1 MHRVPW
7 RLALAGITLSASAF
21 AADGFGPASV
31 RPAAHPFRL
40 GALKLTVVRSAQV
53 VLPNDGKVFG
63 VDSGPGAVSDLL
75 RSAGAPTDRLTLSVD
90 ALLVRTGARL
100 VLIDSGFSADN
111 HGNVTGSLAEVA
123 VSPKAIT
130 DVLITHSHGDHTGGL
145 LDANHHLVYP
155 KATIRM
161 AKAEWAA
168 YQKSAPAELIKAIAS
183 HVKTFEPGAT
193 IAPGITSVALDG
205 HTAGHVG
212 YEISSKGARL
222 LDIGDMAHSSIVS
235 LAKPDWTMGFDKDPA
250 IAKQTRQTTL
260 QRLAH
265 DQELVFSPH
274 FPYPGLGHIVT
285 AGNGFAWKAG
295 GPEEQ

>member
-7 RLALAGITLSASAF
+7 LLALVGITLSASAF
-21 AADGFGPASV
+21 ADNAFGPASV

-40 GALKLTVVRSAQV
+40 GALKLTVLRSAQA
-53 VLPNDGKVFG
+53 VLPNDGKIFG
-63 VDSGPGAVSDLL
+63 VDAGPGAVSDLL

-100 VLIDSGFSADN
+100 VLIDSGYSAEN
-111 HGNVTGSLAEVA
+111 HGNVTGSLAEAA

-130 DVLITHSHGDHTGGL
+130 DVLITHAHGDHIGGL

-161 AKAEWAA
+161 AKAEWEA
-168 YQKSAPAELIKAIAS
+168 YQKNGPAELVKAIAA

-212 YEISSKGARL
+212 YEISSKGTRL

-235 LAKPDWTMGFDKDPA
+235 LARPDWTMGFDKDPTV
-250 IAKQTRQTTL
+250 AKKTRQTTL
-260 QRLAH
+260 QRLAN
-265 DQELVFSPH
+265 DQELVFAPH
-274 FPYPGLGHIVT
+274 FPYPGLGHIVA
-285 AGNGFAWKAG
+285 AGNGFAWRAV
-295 GPEEQ
+295 GPEGQ